1 MSSYVLSCCST
12 SDLTPEQY
20 KKRNIKVLYYHFFLG
35 KDEYVDNF
43 GESISYQEFYQRMRN
58 GEITKTTQINAERF
72 IDFFEPFLKEG
83 KDILHICFSSGLSG
97 TYQSAMIAKDI
108 LKEKYPDRKL
118 LIVDSLCASTGYG
131 MFVTK
136 IADLRDQGKTI
147 EEAFEWA
154 KEHNRTVHH
163 WFFSTDLSFY
173 VRGGR
178 ITKTAGLIGNVLHLC
193 PVMNVNFEGK
203 LIPRKKIIGK
213 KRAID
218 DVIEEMVLNADNG
231 LDYDDYCYVSHSEC
245 IDDANKLKTKI
256 EERFHNLKGKVQ
268 IYNIGTTIGSH
279 SGPGTAA
286 IYFFGKKRED

>member
-12 SDLTPEQY
+12 SDLSPEQY
-20 KKRNIKVLYYHFFLG
+20 KERNIKVLYYHFFLG
-35 KDEYVDNF
+35 QDEYVDNF

-58 GEITKTTQINAERF
+58 GEITKTSQINTERF
-72 IDFFEPFLKEG
+72 IEFFEPMLKEG
-83 KDILHICFSSGLSG
+83 NDVLHICFSSGLSG
-97 TYQSAMIAKDI
+97 TYQSALIAKDM

-118 LIVDSLCASTGYG
+118 LIVDSLCASSGYG

-136 IADLRDQGKTI
+136 IADLRDEGKTI
-147 EEAFEWA
+147 EEAYEWA
-154 KEHNRTVHH
+154 NEHNRTVHH
-163 WFFSTDLSFY
+163 WFFSTDLTFY

-218 DVIEEMVLNADNG
+218 DVIEEMVKNADNG
-231 LDYDDYCYVSHSEC
+231 LEYNDYCYVSHSEC
-245 IDDANKLKTKI
+245 VEDANKLKIKI
-256 EERFHNLKGKVQ
+256 EEKFPNLKGKVK

-286 IYFFGKKRED
+286 IYFFGTKRED